1 MSAWRFWKVFMHVL
15 CPYALCE
22 MNHAGRANKQKH
34 ANHVA
39 RNGILA
45 KSRWITLQGK
55 ECASHSQALFVGC
68 LVYVLWKQTWLPFDD
83 RLGTCVYITCILFI
97 VYCILYNIVRILIV
111 YCMLYVHIISH
122 GLQFYPLFG
131 SVVQRHW
138 SQPTTMI
145 YLVMHPTEALKDP
158 SWHHNTFGTCHWTS
172 TYHSTTA
179 RSSCREEYEGGWH
192 LT

>member
-1 MSAWRFWKVFMHVL
+1 MSAWRFWKVFVHVL
-15 CPYALCE
+15 RPYALCE

-45 KSRWITLQGK
+45 KSRWITLFVG
-55 ECASHSQALFVGC
+55 CQALFVGC

-97 VYCILYNIVRILIV
+97 VYCILYI
-111 YCMLYVHIISH
+111 LYVYLLYIVCCTYISSPMVSN
-122 GLQFYPLFG
+122 FYPLFG

-145 YLVMHPTEALKDP
+145 YLVMHPTEAPKDP
-158 SWHHNTFGTCHWTS
+158 SWHHNTFGTCHGAS